1 MKKEEVEEQ
10 KREFAL
16 PVQIGKVIFIDVA
29 DRIRAV
35 GNVRAEQRVM
45 ITAEVEGQITEIAV
59 EEGDKVRADD
69 LLAQIDSREYGL
81 EVEELESELAAAQEE
96 LNKAVKGLRP
106 EEKETLQAWVKAN
119 ESTLELSI
127 KNQNRIQ
134 KLVREG
140 VTAQSILDE
149 ADDKV
154 RQAQEQLRQ
163 SSAELAA

>member
-1 MKKEEVEEQ
+1 MEEQ

-16 PVQIGKVIFIDVA
+16 PVQIGKVIFIDVT

-69 LLAQIDSREYGL
+69 LLAQIDSREYAL

-163 SSAELAA
+163 SSAELA